1 MNYHSHPLCL
11 DHLQPQHVVAT
22 CVNATILKLSE
33 AFQGISII
41 INSVLKKALNFI
53 KMTLF
58 TGLGVVLW
66 LLYFQLSISWPFHS
80 FFLHTCMLWYY
91 WSLKNSYIKCSDF
104 THKIFC
110 FKCWVKYTL
119 LFKGQKYSPSKDD
132 LSSIHLYFSDEVE
145 LLPQNWN

>member
-58 TGLGVVLW
+58 TGFGSCALAFVFSIIYFLTFPFFFLAYLYVVVL
-66 LLYFQLSISWPFHS
+66 
-80 FFLHTCMLWYY
+80 
-91 WSLKNSYIKCSDF
+91 LKF
-104 THKIFC
+104 
-110 FKCWVKYTL
+110 
-119 LFKGQKYSPSKDD
+119 
-132 LSSIHLYFSDEVE
+132 EE
-145 LLPQNWN
+145 LLH